1 MLESIESQRATKA
14 EINNYISAAW
24 AWDQAVI
31 VKFETSWCGPCR
43 ALTQLLDQQRNR
55 HPDQPLAVVRID
67 CEKSEENRAYAA
79 ACGVSGYPM
88 VMIYAN
94 GSLVETVRGFDQ
106 RGVLSA
112 IDRANDLVAGQ
123 RVAPSSSSSS
133 SSSSKTS
140 DTLADAM
147 ERHQGSMS
155 NDEFLEASK
164 LLLTFLRNVAMHP
177 TEDKY
182 RKVNVKNPRFEKH
195 AAFLT
200 EGLGLAGFVEETQG
214 DGSFLVLKGERVTQD
229 FVTTSKQLQRAM
241 TFAYVKGQSGLGGGG
256 SSGSGGRSPVVSAD
270 QLRAA
275 MNGLL

>member
-79 ACGVSGYPM
+79 SCGVSGYPM

-94 GSLVETVRGFDQ
+94 GALVETVRGFDQ

-133 SSSSKTS
+133 SSKTS

-147 ERHQGSMS
+147 ERHQKSMS

-177 TEDKY
+177 AEDKY

-214 DGSFLVLKGERVTQD
+214 DGSFLVHKGERATQD

-241 TFAYVKGQSGLGGGG
+241 TFAYVRGQSGRGG

>member
-79 ACGVSGYPM
+79 SCGVSGYPM

-94 GSLVETVRGFDQ
+94 GALVETVRGFDQ

-133 SSSSKTS
+133 SSKTS

-147 ERHQGSMS
+147 ERHQKSMS

-177 TEDKY
+177 AEDKY

-214 DGSFLVLKGERVTQD
+214 DGSFLVHKGERATQD

-241 TFAYVKGQSGLGGGG
+241 TFAYVKGQSGRGG